1 MKSSPTDRGERDL
14 LALVTAELERLV
26 ERRPLPAISL
36 TDKPVSTA
44 YPARGWRA
52 ARIEIRREAAVSRCA
67 DALRGEIAHEY
78 AHVLDPAGARQ
89 FALTLLAFEIG
100 ALGLAGWLVGAIA
113 PWYDRAHSLL
123 WLGFWLAGILLIGA
137 GMCLGGWLSHRR
149 ELRADALAAKLLG
162 DAGPVLA
169 MLEDSCAKHERLGRA
184 ARLSALLTHPSP
196 TRRRTALLARPAGQA

>member
-1 MKSSPTDRGERDL
+1 MRSPT
-14 LALVTAELERLV
+14 
-26 ERRPLPAISL
+26 
-36 TDKPVSTA
+36 STRTCSIQ
-44 YPARGWRA
+44 P
-52 ARIEIRREAAVSRCA
+52 
-67 DALRGEIAHEY
+67 
-78 AHVLDPAGARQ
+78 ARQ

-100 ALGLAGWLVGAIA
+100 ALGLVAWLVGAIA

-137 GMCLGGWLSHRR
+137 GMCLEGWLSHRR

-169 MLEDSCAKHERLGRA
+169 MLKDSCAKHERLGRA

-196 TRRRTALLARPAGQA
+196 TRRRTALLADPRGKHDDRGSAPQDRLYEAQGTKAG